1 MKKIM
6 MFCALMVV
14 IFVSVL
20 FVSPKPTIWLLQ
32 HSLFSIPKDSRPAQY
47 QEPNVIVS
55 TNLTYPSKFQRN
67 TFDFYK
73 TKVPLA
79 HQPVVI
85 WVHGGGFVGGDKL
98 EVKAYA
104 TELA

>member
-6 MFCALMVV
+6 IFCALMVV

-32 HSLFSIPKDSRPAQY
+32 HSLFSIPKDFRPAQY

-55 TNLTYPSKFQRN
+55 TNLTYPSKFQKIHLISTRL
-67 TFDFYK
+67 K
-73 TKVPLA
+73 CL
-79 HQPVVI
+79 
-85 WVHGGGFVGGDKL
+85 
-98 EVKAYA
+98 
-104 TELA
+104 